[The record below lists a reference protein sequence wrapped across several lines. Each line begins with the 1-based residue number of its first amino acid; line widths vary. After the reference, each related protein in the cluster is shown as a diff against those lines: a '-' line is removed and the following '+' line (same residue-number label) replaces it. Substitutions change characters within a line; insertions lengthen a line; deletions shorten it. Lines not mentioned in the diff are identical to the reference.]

1 MRDFEQLRAFI
12 PPVTIVPG
20 VPYTKSDGT
29 QGALGDQTS
38 TTAVKYRFFND
49 GWDLT
54 FEDPGKIANS
64 GSFDGGNYYSLFGYY
79 RTKVEWTPYARQ
91 DIAITPLSQDV
102 AEGKNWESHWIR
114 APDLTTTGLGNP
126 VVPGWAGSNLRILDI
141 WTSEEVEETMLE
153 NLAWNMDLPGAEASY
168 IPTSPFNPA
177 SLYYS
182 KNPPGLVKHK
192 LRFDQ
197 VISARYRQFVSSTN
211 APGDIAKAQFWGG
224 QMVNIHD
231 MTIGGNAAMS
241 ESIHHARY
249 VFWVS
254 SNDYR
259 DTIDNPTPST
269 SDAFNYYKQGFFIP
283 SSIDTLTVGLSKIES
298 DAEWATLA
306 RRGSYR

>member
-12 PPVTIVPG
+12 PPVTIIPG
-20 VPYTKSDGT
+20 APYTKDNGT
-29 QGALGDQTS
+29 EGVLGDRTS
-38 TTAVKYRFFND
+38 LVPITYKFFND
-49 GWDLT
+49 GWNLT

-91 DIAITPLSQDV
+91 DIAITPLGQDV
-102 AEGKNWESHWIR
+102 SEGKNWESHWIR
-114 APDLTTTGLGNP
+114 APDLTTTGSGNP

-141 WTSEEVEETMLE
+141 WTSEEVEENMLE

-168 IPTSPFNPA
+168 FSISDNPA
-177 SLYYS
+177 ALYYS
-182 KNPPGLVKHK
+182 KNAPGLIKHK

-211 APGDIAKAQFWGG
+211 APGDVAKAQFWGG

-231 MTIGGNAAMS
+231 QTIGGNASMS

-249 VFWVS
+249 IFWVS

-259 DTIDNPTPST
+259 DSIQTPTAGT
-269 SDAFNYYKQGFFIP
+269 VNQFNTYKVGFFIP
-283 SSIDTLTVGLSKIES
+283 SSIDTLTVGLSKVES